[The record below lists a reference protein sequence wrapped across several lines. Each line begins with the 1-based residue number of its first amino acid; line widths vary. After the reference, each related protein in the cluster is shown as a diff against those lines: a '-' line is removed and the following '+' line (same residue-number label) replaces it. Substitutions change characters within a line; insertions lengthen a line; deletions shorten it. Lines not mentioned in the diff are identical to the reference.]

1 MPLRSRDSIFFSIF
15 TFSFA
20 AFALA
25 RQLRGSGFAV
35 DMAYSGNVGRRMKR
49 ADRVGARA
57 AVIMGEDELSRS
69 AVTVRDMRDGGQEE
83 VALASLETYLAR
95 FS

>member
-1 MPLRSRDSIFFSIF
+1 
-15 TFSFA
+15 
-20 AFALA
+20 
-25 RQLRGSGFAV
+25 
-35 DMAYSGNVGRRMKR
+35 MKR